1 MRGSGN
7 KFKFID
13 LFSGIG
19 GFHTG
24 AAKAGGKCVMA
35 SDINE
40 TANKTYFENYGIKPR
55 GDIYQIQSKDIPDF
69 DLLCAGFPCQPFS
82 QVGPKGAFE
91 DERGLLI
98 FQILRILKD
107 RQPKAFLL
115 ENVRGLLSIQGG
127 KVFSTIVKELE
138 SSGYKVYTKV
148 LEAKDYG
155 TPQLRKRLFFV
166 GIREDINVNF
176 VFPAPVPLKYTFS
189 EIMGGKT
196 ERDYSFTIR
205 IGGRRSGINNRFN
218 WDCYMVDGQPRY
230 ITPEECLMLQGFDR
244 EFKLCGKESERYAQ
258 VGNSVPTTIV
268 YEIVKELVKSGVFKK
283 SE

>member
-1 MRGSGN
+1 MAN

-40 TANKTYFENYGIKPR
+40 TANKSYFENYGIQPR
-55 GDIYQIQSKDIPDF
+55 GDIYQIKSKDIPKF

-107 RQPKAFLL
+107 CQPKAFLL
-115 ENVRGLLSIQGG
+115 ENVKGLLSIQGG
-127 KVFSTIVKELE
+127 LVFRTIVEELE
-138 SSGYKVYTKV
+138 KSGYKVQTKV

-166 GIREDINVNF
+166 GIRNDIDAEF
-176 VFPAPVPLKYTFS
+176 SFPAPVPLKYTFS

-205 IGGRRSGINNRFN
+205 IGGRRSGIDNRFN
-218 WDCYMVDGQPRY
+218 WDCYMVDGKPRY

-244 EFKLCGKESERYAQ
+244 DFKLCGKESERYAQ
-258 VGNSVPTTIV
+258 VGNSVPTTVVYAIV
-268 YEIVKELVKSGVFKK
+268 NELVKSGVFKK
-283 SE
+283 SK